1 MPIHLNLL
9 LELELLLKQI
19 TFALCQQF
27 GLNLFLGFHRISV
40 YSGIS
45 LSKCIQGLVYTCLFK
60 GHFTYRGQFL
70 QVYSGF
76 SICRLFR
83 SVYLGLSRSQFIQVY
98 LGLRICKGKS
108 IQVYSGVSLYR
119 FIQGQCIQ
127 VYSGVS

>member
-76 SICRLFR
+76 SICRFIQVSLFR
-83 SVYLGLSRSQFIQVY
+83 FIQESVYLGLFRAQNM
-98 LGLRICKGKS
+98 
-108 IQVYSGVSLYR
+108 
-119 FIQGQCIQ
+119 QG
-127 VYSGVS
+127 